1 MAHSADNPLALGVMP
16 MLPLPEPSPVAS
28 LSSNLLNEI
37 AQAMTLKR
45 YSPRTI
51 AAYTKWAQ
59 RFVRFH
65 GLRHP
70 RSLDAAH
77 VKRFLSYLA
86 EERRVSASTQ
96 NQAMAALLFVY
107 NDVLGITMGAPQGI
121 APAKRSKHVPNVLSA
136 HEAQY
141 VLSRMSGATWLM
153 ASLLYG
159 SGLRVSEVVSLRVKD
174 IHVERLELTVRG
186 GKGAKDRRSMIPQS
200 LVAPIRK
207 QIDAVERLM
216 LRDRAAGHAGVELPD
231 AFARKSPSAAFSLSW
246 QWLFPARRTY
256 LVQGT
261 KVIRR
266 HHADTSV
273 LQREVQEAARSANL
287 GSRVTCHTFRH
298 SFATHLLESGYDIR
312 TVQELLGHSD
322 VSTTMIYTHVLNK
335 GALGVRS
342 PLDTPTFSQD
352 NAVRRVRGGRG

>member
-1 MAHSADNPLALGVMP
+1 
-16 MLPLPEPSPVAS
+16 MLQLPDPDRGAAPAPGI
-28 LSSNLLNEI
+28 LDEI
-37 AQAMTLKR
+37 ATAMRTKR

-51 AAYTKWAQ
+51 ESYTAWTQ

-70 RSLDAAH
+70 RALDAPH

-86 EERRVSASTQ
+86 EDRRVSASTQ

-107 NDVLGITMGAPQGI
+107 NEVLGITMGAPEGI
-121 APAKRSKHVPNVLSA
+121 APAKRSKHVPNVLSVA
-136 HEAQY
+136 EVQQ
-141 VLSRMSGATWLM
+141 VLSGMTGARWLM

-159 SGLRVSEVVSLRVKD
+159 SGLRVGEVVTVRVKD
-174 IHVERLELTVRG
+174 VHLERFELTVRG
-186 GKGAKDRRSMIPQS
+186 GKGAKDRRTMIPQS
-200 LVAPIRK
+200 LIAPIRK
-207 QIDAVERLM
+207 QMDAVERLM
-216 LRDRAAGHAGVELPD
+216 RRDRAAGYAGVALPD
-231 AFARKSPSAAFSLSW
+231 AFGRKSPGASYALGW
-246 QWLFPARRTY
+246 QWLFPASRTY
-256 LVQGT
+256 VDRET
-261 KVIRR
+261 KRIHR
-266 HHADTSV
+266 HHADPSMV
-273 LQREVQEAARSANL
+273 QREVQEAARAAQI

-342 PLDTPTFSQD
+342 PLDTASFSQD
-352 NAVRRVRGGRG
+352 NAVRRSRGKRG